1 MGKNRNY
8 DIPLFRLEY
17 SDQFIDE
24 FCQEARK
31 VLERGFLSEGP
42 LSRQWEKDFAVFQK
56 VPAALSVTSCTTGLE
71 AILKKYHISLNRI
84 FSANYVQQ
92 FFSPD
97 DYNIFSIS
105 KKIIDGLNPN
115 EVILLEKTDKN
126 KGFFERFF
134 NFFS

>member
-1 MGKNRNY
+1 MLIKNYNVNGKNYFTFPNNINCNNY
-8 DIPLFRLEY
+8 SLGLEFICISDDIIK
-17 SDQFIDE
+17 S
-24 FCQEARK
+24 
-31 VLERGFLSEGP
+31 
-42 LSRQWEKDFAVFQK
+42 
-56 VPAALSVTSCTTGLE
+56 LE

-84 FSANYVQQ
+84 LSANYVQQ